1 MESLTAAEAGAL
13 GGLVVTI
20 GIFAIIYYILLIV
33 AEWKIF
39 KKAGEA
45 GWKSLIPIYNTYI
58 IYKISGIKAWFWYLL
73 VVSIGCYVV
82 ATINGG
88 IQYNENMEISS
99 STSMLAIFAAVF
111 NTVFAAIVSIY
122 ANYRLAKVF
131 KKGIGFTLGLI
142 FLPNIFTLI
151 LGFGSAKYDKKALK
165 A

>member
-1 MESLTAAEAGAL
+1 METLTATEAGAL
-13 GGLVVTI
+13 GGLIVTASI
-20 GIFAIIYYILLIV
+20 LAAIYYILLII

-45 GWKSLIPIYNTYI
+45 GWKSLIPFYNTYI

-73 VVSIGCYVV
+73 IVSIGCYII
-82 ATINGG
+82 ATANGG
-88 IQYNENMEISS
+88 IQYNDNMEISS
-99 STSMLAIFAAVF
+99 STNMIAIFATIFNVVF
-111 NTVFAAIVSIY
+111 GSIVAIYV
-122 ANYRLAKVF
+122 NYRLAKAF

-151 LGFGSAKYDKKALK
+151 LGFGSAKYDKKILK